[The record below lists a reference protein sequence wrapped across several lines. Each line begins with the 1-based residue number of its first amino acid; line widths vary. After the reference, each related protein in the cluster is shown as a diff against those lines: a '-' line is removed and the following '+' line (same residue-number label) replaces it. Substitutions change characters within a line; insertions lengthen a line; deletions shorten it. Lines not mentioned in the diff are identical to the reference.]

1 MSNLSPE
8 AGAGDGQDLGVVG
21 EAIEMTEGKTI
32 TNGKQPTQPLTRK
45 KGGLRRAVFCHL
57 AQE

>member
-1 MSNLSPE
+1 M
-8 AGAGDGQDLGVVG
+8 VG

-45 KGGLRRAVFCHL
+45 KGGLLRTVFCYL
-57 AQE
+57 A

>member
-1 MSNLSPE
+1 
-8 AGAGDGQDLGVVG
+8 VVG

-45 KGGLRRAVFCHL
+45 KGGLRRAVFCYL
-57 AQE
+57 A